1 MFERPKDKTKEHSV
15 GIRLGNDTFEAL
27 IKASEELNLNK
38 SQVLIQAFH
47 EWLIQYK
54 SKINM
59 DMMFISKNL
68 FKDLLS
74 TLDDKVISEFAQK
87 AGRSFSIKFRLNFK
101 KHPYVD
107 SIIDVV
113 SVVLRQFEPK
123 RYNWVHSAEFM
134 QLEDSSYNLQIIHNS
149 DEKASKFF
157 LHFFEIVLGEI
168 FQFQLNKS
176 SITEETVDLI
186 FVLDGKFNF
195 NDIMTPKNH

>member
-1 MFERPKDKTKEHSV
+1 MFERPKNKTKEHSV
-15 GIRLGNDTFEAL
+15 GIRLGDDTFDAL
-27 IKASEELNLNK
+27 VNASEELNLNK

-47 EWLIQYK
+47 EWLIHYK
-54 SKINM
+54 SKIHM

-74 TLDDKVISEFAQK
+74 TLDDKAISKFAQK

-107 SIIDVV
+107 SIIDVA
-113 SVVLRQFEPK
+113 SVILQQFEPK

-134 QLEDSSYNLQIIHNS
+134 QLDDSSYNLQIIHNS

-176 SITEETVDLI
+176 SITEETVDMVFI
-186 FVLDGKFNF
+186 LDGKFNF
-195 NDIMTPKNH
+195 SDI

>member
-1 MFERPKDKTKEHSV
+1 MFERPKDKTKEHSI
-15 GIRLGNDTFEAL
+15 GIRLGNETFQAL
-27 IKASEELNLNK
+27 LNASEDLNLNK

-74 TLDDKVISEFAQK
+74 TLDDKAISEFAQK

-101 KHPYVD
+101 KHPHVD

-113 SVVLRQFEPK
+113 SVILRQFEAK

-157 LHFFEIVLGEI
+157 LHFFEIVLSEI

-195 NDIMTPKNH
+195 NDIKTPKNH